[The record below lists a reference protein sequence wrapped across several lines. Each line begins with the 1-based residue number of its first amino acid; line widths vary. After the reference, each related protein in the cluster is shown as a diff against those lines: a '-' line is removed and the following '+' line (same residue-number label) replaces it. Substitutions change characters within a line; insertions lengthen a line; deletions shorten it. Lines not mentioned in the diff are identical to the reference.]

1 MATTDSSTLTEAP
14 PFDEKH
20 QAMADELDSDIV
32 SIRAEIYALSK
43 QRNLLSSSLLGSTRV
58 QQQLARASTTDT
70 LPAETQAL
78 LSASQTHAQENA
90 HRLALGVTAFP
101 FQDPSTETPGQR
113 LLGVRFDIADSR
125 GKYHKPYYILA
136 QRVAEGGDDL
146 RVYRHTIPSF
156 IPLRQYEELYLA
168 PQDEGYGSGENI
180 NNQRPAQDLHGL
192 IKHVRHDLV
201 SWALRRE
208 AVETLQQQLK
218 LSVQASGDTEEED
231 DMRRAAGE
239 GRYGVKSLNVTS
251 IEATQFKIEWAAG
264 AVGRVKISGKGV
276 VEKAVLFGPN
286 GRMTEAEGILTKN
299 GCSVLELASKLEAVQ
314 ELMRKQGG
322 RERGVGED
330 MGESE
335 SESEEEGDAKESS

>member
-14 PFDEKH
+14 PFNEKH

-58 QQQLARASTTDT
+58 QQQLARVSTTDT

-101 FQDPSTETPGQR
+101 FQDPTAEDPGQR

-125 GKYHKPYYILA
+125 GKYDKPYYILA
-136 QRVAEGGDDL
+136 QRIAEGGDDL
-146 RVYRHTIPSF
+146 RVYRHTVPSF
-156 IPLRQYEELYLA
+156 IPLRQYEEMYLA

-180 NNQRPAQDLHGL
+180 NNQRPTQDLHGL
-192 IKHVRHDLV
+192 VKHVRHDLI

-208 AVETLQQQLK
+208 AVQTLQQQLQ
-218 LSVQASGDTEEED
+218 LTAQAFGDTEEGD
-231 DMRRAAGE
+231 NMRRAAGE
-239 GRYGVKSLNVTS
+239 GRYGVKGLDATS
-251 IEATQFKIEWAAG
+251 IEATQIKIEWASG
-264 AVGRVKISGKGV
+264 AIGRVRISSKGV
-276 VEKAVLFGPN
+276 VEKAVLFGLN
-286 GRMTEAEGILTKN
+286 GRMTEAEGILTKD
-299 GCSVLELASKLEAVQ
+299 GCSVLDLASTLESVQ
-314 ELMRKQGG
+314 ELMRNQGG
-322 RERGVGED
+322 REGGVGED
-330 MGESE
+330 MSQG
-335 SESEEEGDAKESS
+335 ESEEEGDAKGSS